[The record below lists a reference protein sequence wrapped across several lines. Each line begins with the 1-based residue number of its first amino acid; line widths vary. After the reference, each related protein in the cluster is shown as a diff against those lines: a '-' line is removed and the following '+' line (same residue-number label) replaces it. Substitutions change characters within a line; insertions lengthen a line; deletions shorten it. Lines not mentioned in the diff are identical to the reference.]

1 MSPRRPSGRAA
12 LRAVF
17 LDFDSTISTPTYL
30 ERFKKWAVAD
40 DVALFHAMTT
50 EERIGNFGGAPRS
63 AP

>member
-1 MSPRRPSGRAA
+1 M
-12 LRAVF
+12 RAVF

-30 ERFKKWAVAD
+30 DRFKKWAVAD

-50 EERIGNFGGAPRS
+50 EERIRNFGGAPRS